1 LLLMDFVGRER
12 SPNCCC
18 LRSTK
23 NHLFAAWIL
32 LCIQYPKPLTL
43 VIVCVLCNQ
52 RSKILNIIF
61 LTTVNDCPQTP
72 GSVQR
77 RCTTYCPFSSNQY
90 LFSYVGGH
98 CQNSYLKSSIPV
110 LNSLY
115 SKKKAKSIK
124 GIYNSVTARN
134 KFESSNFQA
143 FSRNFVPKKKTE
155 RVSLIRNNVDQNQ
168 THPSSST

>member
-1 LLLMDFVGRER
+1 LFAQHKEPSICSMDF
-12 SPNCCC
+12 S
-18 LRSTK
+18 L
-23 NHLFAAWIL
+23 
-32 LCIQYPKPLTL
+32 YL
-43 VIVCVLCNQ
+43 VSKATDSCHYMCNQ

-61 LTTVNDCPQTP
+61 LTTVNDCPQRP

-77 RCTTYCPFSSNQY
+77 SKYCPFSSNQY
-90 LFSYVGGH
+90 LFSYVGWH
-98 CQNSYLKSSIPV
+98 CQNYYLKSSIPV

-134 KFESSNFQA
+134 KCESSNFQA

-155 RVSLIRNNVDQNQ
+155 RGSLIRNNVDQNQ